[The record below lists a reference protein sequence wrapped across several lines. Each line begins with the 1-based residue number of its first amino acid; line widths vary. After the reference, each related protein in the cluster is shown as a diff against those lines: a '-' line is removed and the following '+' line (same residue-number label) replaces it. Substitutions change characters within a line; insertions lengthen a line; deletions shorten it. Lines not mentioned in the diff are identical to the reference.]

1 MTGPEDPLR
10 FDPLLRGVLDA
21 ASDGILIVDANGRI
35 VTWNRRFMEMWKIPD
50 DILQTGDD
58 STALAF
64 VLDQLKDPAHF
75 ATRTMELYADPR
87 QECYEVL
94 EFKDGRAFER
104 YSPAAAPGKD
114 KSIGRVWSFRDVT
127 PREKNAERERT
138 LSLLRATIES
148 TADGLLVVDREG
160 HIVSFNRR
168 FVEMWRIPESV
179 VSSRDDNQALAFVL
193 DQLKDP
199 ERFLK
204 KVREL
209 YDHPESQSYDW
220 LEFKDGRIFERYSQ
234 PQRVGGS
241 VVGRVWSFRD
251 VTDRSRMEE
260 ILRRQARTFDHLFDA
275 VVVTDLSGSI
285 LDWNAA
291 AERMFGCAKS
301 EMVAKSADLLRMP
314 DGGMPAV
321 PVMLEGMRRT
331 GRWSGEA
338 RFRRRNGTESLCD
351 AVVVPH
357 GDEYGRTVAAIFIL
371 HEHGPRRQTDERI
384 KRPERARP

>member
-1 MTGPEDPLR
+1 MKAKDEPLR

-21 ASDGILIVDANGRI
+21 ASDGILVVDENGRI
-35 VTWNRRFMEMWKIPD
+35 VTWNRRFMEMWRIPD

-64 VLDQLKDPAHF
+64 VLDQLKDPPQF
-75 ATRTMELYADPR
+75 VTRTMELYADPR
-87 QECYEVL
+87 QESYDLL
-94 EFKDGRAFER
+94 EFKDGRVYER
-104 YSPAAAPGKD
+104 YSPSARGGARF
-114 KSIGRVWSFRDVT
+114 SGRVWSFRDVT
-127 PREKNAERERT
+127 PREKGAERERT

-179 VSSRDDNQALAFVL
+179 VASRDDNQALAFVL

-285 LDWNAA
+285 LDWNAS
-291 AERMFGCAKS
+291 AEKMFGPGKS
-301 EMVAKSADLLRMP
+301 EMAARGPDLLRMVE
-314 DGGMPAV
+314 GGTPAMG
-321 PVMLEGMRRT
+321 VMLEGMRRS

-338 RFRRRNGTESLCD
+338 RFLRRDGSEGTCD

-371 HEHGPRRQTDERI
+371 HEHGPRRQTDERV
-384 KRPERARP
+384 KRPERAAP